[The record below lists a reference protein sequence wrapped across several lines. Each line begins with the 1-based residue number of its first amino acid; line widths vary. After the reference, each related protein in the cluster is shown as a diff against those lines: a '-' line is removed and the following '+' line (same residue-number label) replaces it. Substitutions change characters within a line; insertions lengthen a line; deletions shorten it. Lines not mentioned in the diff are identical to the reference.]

1 MTKMKKTNGL
11 WVPERAN
18 VVNHTHL
25 DCVLRHR
32 DVVEYAARAGFETF
46 KEPFPELTVKL
57 WRDAEL
63 LAKTGLLK
71 DKSLVARLQRRA
83 VSAYRE
89 DCFARG
95 GDLTAYVAAIAN
107 QLVPLMQTV
116 ENLKVFTRHYIQDL
130 ITDHTIGAQIRFAPH
145 LHIFGGLSLEA
156 VVEAVAEETANA
168 PIPIKLILCALR
180 GPDGEAKRKEAREV
194 ADLCIKYCAEVGAM
208 DLAGAEALWGGIPQW
223 WWAEALRAREQ
234 SGGKCGIT
242 LHLGEVQPATPEE
255 IALLKANGVFVVGH
269 FLHNDDNELY
279 QECCPHSNLTLK
291 AHPSLKGGQFRCH
304 SIGRKLE
311 EGQHVMLS
319 TDGTTLIKTSMRS
332 QLDLGHRCFGWGNRQ
347 YRQLSVN
354 AIDGGFYD
362 EADKV
367 NMRKQLKLAYGGK

>member
-11 WVPERAN
+11 WVPTHAN

-32 DVVEYAARAGFETF
+32 DVVRFAAQAGFETF
-46 KEPFPELTVKL
+46 KEPFPELTVNL

-63 LAKTGLLK
+63 LAKTGMVK
-71 DKSLVARLQRRA
+71 DRSLIARLQRRA

-116 ENLKVFTRHYIQDL
+116 ENLKLFTRHYIEDL
-130 ITDHTIGAQIRFAPH
+130 IADHTIGAQIRFAPH

-180 GPDGEAKRKEAREV
+180 GPEGDEKRKEAKEV
-194 ADLCIKYCAEVGAM
+194 ADLCIKYSAEVGAM
-208 DLAGAEALWGGIPQW
+208 DLAGAEALWGGVPQW
-223 WWAEALRAREQ
+223 WWLEALRAREA
-234 SGGKCGIT
+234 SGGECGIT
-242 LHLGEVQPATPEE
+242 LHLGEVQPATPAE
-255 IALLKANGVFVVGH
+255 IELLKTNGVFVVGH
-269 FLHNDDNELY
+269 FLHNDDDELY
-279 QECCPHSNLTLK
+279 QECCPHSNFTLT
-291 AHPSLKGGQFRCH
+291 AHPSLKSGRFCDH
-304 SIGRKLE
+304 SIGRKLA

-319 TDGTTLIKTSMRS
+319 TDGTTLINTSMRK
-332 QLDLGHRCFGWGNRQ
+332 QLDLGRRAFGWTKEDRC
-347 YRQLSVN
+347 QLSIN
-354 AIDGGFYD
+354 AVDGGFYN
-362 EADKV
+362 EADKRD
-367 NMRKQLKLAYGGK
+367 MRKALKLAYGVK

>member
-1 MTKMKKTNGL
+1 MTKMNKINGL
-11 WVPERAN
+11 WVPTHAN

-32 DVVEYAARAGFETF
+32 DVVQFAARAGFETF
-46 KEPFPELTVKL
+46 QEPFPELTVKL

-63 LAKTGLLK
+63 LAKTGMVK
-71 DKSLVARLQRRA
+71 DRSLIAKLQRRA

-116 ENLKVFTRHYIQDL
+116 ENIKLFTEHYIQDL
-130 ITDHTIGAQIRFAPH
+130 VADHTIGAQIRFAPH

-156 VVEAVAEETANA
+156 VVEAVAEVTANA

-180 GPDGEAKRKEAREV
+180 GPEGEAKAKEAKEV
-194 ADLCIKYCAEVGAM
+194 ADLCIKYSAHVGAI

-223 WWAEALRAREQ
+223 WWVEALRAREV
-234 SGGKCGIT
+234 SGGECGIT
-242 LHLGEVQPATPEE
+242 LHLGEVQPATAEQ
-255 IALLKANGVFVVGH
+255 IAQLKANGVFVVGH
-269 FLHNDDNELY
+269 FLHNDDDELY

-291 AHPSLKGGQFRCH
+291 AHPCLHSGHFRCH
-304 SIGRKLE
+304 PVGRKLE
-311 EGQHVMLS
+311 EKQRVMLS
-319 TDGTTLIKTSMRS
+319 TDGTTLIKTSMRM
-332 QLDLGHRCFGWGNRQ
+332 QMDLGRRAFGWTGKDL
-347 YRQLSVN
+347 RQLSLN
-354 AIDGGFYD
+354 AVEGGFYN
-362 EADKV
+362 EADKKD
-367 NMRKQLKLAYGGK
+367 MRKQLKLAYVGK